1 MNLTTDL
8 SALLDSQRVL
18 TRPLERYAFASD
30 ASFYHLVPQAVV
42 RPANLP
48 EIGSLFAY
56 SRAQRIPLVFRAAG
70 TSLSGQA
77 ITDGILVNLARD
89 WGKLQVE
96 ADGAL
101 IRVQPGVIGA
111 RANRALKPYQ
121 RRIGPDPAS
130 IDAAMLGGILANN
143 ASGMCCGVSENS
155 YHTLHSLTFMLPDGA
170 SYDSGAPDAD
180 ALFEAQQPQL
190 ARGLLDI
197 RQRILTSPAL
207 FERVRARYLTKNTTG
222 YSLNAFIDYETPLAI
237 MTHLLVGSEGTLAFI
252 AGAVLHTLPDY
263 ARKHTGLLFFE
274 NVRAAGAAVP
284 GLAASGARALEIM
297 DRAAIHAI
305 ENLEGAPERLK
316 GLPDGA
322 AGLLV
327 EYQCQTSQELE
338 AFRAT
343 ARRAS
348 AGLKL
353 LEAPRFTEDPAEQ
366 AILWK
371 LRKGMLPSAGATRQP
386 GMSLIN
392 EDVAFPVPRL
402 ADAILDLRSL
412 LQDYD
417 YDNGIIFGHAKDG
430 NLHFVIPQSFNE
442 AASIQRYDE
451 FMGDLAKL
459 VVGRYDGALKAEH
472 GTGRNMAP
480 YVAYEWGQ
488 EAYGLMQE
496 LKALVDPH
504 NLLNPGVILNPDPR
518 ATVAHLKSLPVIEAE
533 VNACIECGFCEAGC
547 PSRELTLTP
556 RQRIVLRREMARL
569 RAAPTAEALN
579 ELAALEAEYE
589 YAGLDTCAVDG
600 LCASACP
607 VHINTGALVKR
618 LRTEGA
624 STRAQ
629 SLALAA
635 ERNFGVIENL
645 VGGGVALGHVAGKLL
660 GADFVSGVSRVLE
673 RPLGTRLPKWN
684 AAVPYPS
691 GRLPRGA
698 VTEAQVVYF
707 PSCLTR
713 AMGGP
718 PLDPSAPSLLEVLM
732 KVSQRAGLAVSL
744 PPESHGQCCG
754 MPFGSKGYTA
764 ANRAMLHSTLAR
776 LWEWSQAGRLPVVID
791 ASSCAY
797 TLRACAPDLD
807 AADLEIWR
815 KLSILDPVEY
825 ARDWLLPRLKITP
838 RPGRVVLHPNCALQK
853 LGLAGALEQVTR
865 ACAETVVIPES
876 LGCCGFAGDRGLLIP
891 ELTASATR
899 QESQEV
905 LAGQYDGYYSS
916 NLTCEMG
923 MALATGKKYRSFLYL
938 LEEVSR

>member
-1 MNLTTDL
+1 MNLTSDL
-8 SALLDSQRVL
+8 NALLGSQRVQ

-30 ASFYHLVPQAVV
+30 ASFYHLIPQAVV
-42 RPANLP
+42 RPA
-48 EIGSLFAY
+48 SLEQVGALFGY
-56 SRAQRIPLVFRAAG
+56 SQQHGLPLVFRAAG

-89 WGKLQVE
+89 WDQLQVE

-111 RANRALKPYQ
+111 RANRALKPYR

-170 SYDSGAPDAD
+170 VFDSAAPQA
-180 ALFEAQQPQL
+180 AAQFEAREPVL

-197 RQRILTSPAL
+197 RRRILASPEL
-207 FERVRARYLTKNTTG
+207 FERVRARYRTKNTTG
-222 YSLNAFIDYETPLAI
+222 YSLNAFIDYDTPLAI

-274 NVRAAGAAVP
+274 DVRAAGAAVP

-297 DRAAIHAI
+297 DRAAMRAI
-305 ENLEGAPERLK
+305 ENLEGAPARLK
-316 GLPDGA
+316 ELPEPA

-327 EYQCQTSQELE
+327 EYQCQTSEELE
-338 AFRAT
+338 VFRAA

-348 AGLKL
+348 TGLKL
-353 LEAPRFTEDPAEQ
+353 LESPRFTEDPAEQ

-392 EDVAFPVPRL
+392 EDVAFPVSRL
-402 ADAILDLRSL
+402 ADAILDVRSL

-417 YDNGIIFGHAKDG
+417 YQAGIIFGHAKDG

-442 AASIQRYDE
+442 ADSIRRYDE
-451 FMGDLAKL
+451 FMADLAKL

-488 EAYGLMQE
+488 EAYGLMKE
-496 LKALVDPH
+496 LKALADPH

-518 ATVAHLKSLPVIEAE
+518 ASVTHLKSLPVIEAE
-533 VNACIECGFCEAGC
+533 VNACIECGFCESVC

-569 RAAPTAEALN
+569 RESGAAPGD
-579 ELAALEAEYE
+579 LAALEADYG
-589 YAGLDTCAVDG
+589 YAGLETCAVDG

-618 LRTEGA
+618 LRAES
-624 STRAQ
+624 STPTARSIALGLERHFGLVEDL
-629 SLALAA
+629 LA
-635 ERNFGVIENL
+635 
-645 VGGGVALGHVAGKLL
+645 GGVALGHAAEKLL
-660 GADFVSGVSRVLE
+660 GADFVSGVSRALE
-673 RPLGTRLPKWN
+673 GPLGTRLPKWN
-684 AAVPYPS
+684 TAVPYPT
-691 GRLPRGA
+691 GRLPRGLGSDA
-698 VTEAQVVYF
+698 PQVVYF

-713 AMGGP
+713 SMGGP
-718 PLDPSAPSLLEVLM
+718 PLDPGAPALLEIIMQL
-732 KVSQRAGLAVSL
+732 SQRAGLAVSL

-754 MPFGSKGYTA
+754 MPFGSKGYTQ
-764 ANRAMLHSTLAR
+764 ANRAMLHSTLAK
-776 LWEWSQAGRLPVVID
+776 LWAWSDSGALPVVID

-797 TLRACAPDLD
+797 TLRACAPDLEP
-807 AADLEIWR
+807 ADLELWR
-815 KLSILDPVEY
+815 QLKLLDAVEY
-825 ARDWLLPRLKITP
+825 ARDWLLPRLHITP
-838 RPGRVVLHPNCALQK
+838 RPGRVLLHPNCALQK
-853 LGLAGALEQVTR
+853 LGLAGALEQVAR
-865 ACAETVVIPES
+865 ACVETVVIPES
-876 LGCCGFAGDRGLLIP
+876 LGCCGFAGDRGLLLP

-899 QESQEV
+899 HERQEV

-923 MALATGKKYRSFLYL
+923 LALATGKQYRSFLYL

>member
-1 MNLTTDL
+1 MTLTSDL
-8 SALLDSQRVL
+8 NTLLDSQRVL

-42 RPANLP
+42 RPESLA
-48 EIGSLFAY
+48 EVGRLFAY
-56 SRAQRIPLVFRAAG
+56 SRQQGIPLVFRAAG

-89 WGKLQVE
+89 WDRIAVE
-96 ADGAL
+96 AEGAL

-111 RANRALKPYQ
+111 RANRALKSYR

-130 IDAAMLGGILANN
+130 IDAAMLGGIIANN

-170 SYDSGAPDAD
+170 VFDSAAPGAA
-180 ALFEAQQPQL
+180 AQFVEQEPAL

-197 RQRILTSPAL
+197 RQRILGSAPLA
-207 FERVRARYLTKNTTG
+207 ERVRARYRTKNTTG
-222 YSLNAFIDYETPLAI
+222 YSLNAFIDYDTPLEI

-252 AGAVLHTLPDY
+252 AEAVLHTLPDY

-274 NVRAAGAAVP
+274 DVTAAGGAIP
-284 GLAASGARALEIM
+284 DLAGSGARALEIM
-297 DRAAIHAI
+297 DRAAIRAI

-316 GLPDGA
+316 GLPGRA

-327 EYQCQTSQELE
+327 EYQCQTGEELE
-338 AFRAT
+338 TLRAA
-343 ARRAS
+343 ARRAC

-371 LRKGMLPSAGATRQP
+371 LRKGMLPSAGATRKP
-386 GMSLIN
+386 GLSLIN

-402 ADAILDLRSL
+402 ADAILNLQSL
-412 LQDYD
+412 LKDYA
-417 YDNGIIFGHAKDG
+417 YDDGIIFGHAKDG
-430 NLHFVIPQSFNE
+430 NLHFVIPQSFND
-442 AASIQRYDE
+442 AGSVQRYDE
-451 FMGDLAKL
+451 FMADLARL

-480 YVAYEWGQ
+480 YVAYEWGA

-496 LKALVDPH
+496 LKNLVDPG

-569 RAAPTAEALN
+569 RSSGAAPD
-579 ELAALEAEYE
+579 ELAALQADYG
-589 YAGLDTCAVDG
+589 YSALDTCAVDG

-607 VHINTGALVKR
+607 VHINTGLLVKH
-618 LRTEGA
+618 LRAADA
-624 STRAQ
+624 SPRAQ
-629 SLALAA
+629 ALAMTA
-635 ERNFGVIENL
+635 ERHFGLIESL
-645 VGGGVALGHVAGKLL
+645 VGVGVGLGHTAEKLL
-660 GADFVSGVSRVLE
+660 GAEFVSGVSRTLE
-673 RPLGTRLPKWN
+673 APLGTRLPKWN

-691 GRLPRGA
+691 GRLPRSQPP
-698 VTEAQVVYF
+698 EAQVLYF

-718 PLDPSAPSLLEVLM
+718 PLDPGAPSLIEIILQL
-732 KVSQRAGLAVSL
+732 SQRAGLALSL

-754 MPFGSKGYTA
+754 MPFGSKGYA
-764 ANRAMLHSTLAR
+764 EANRAMLHSTLTR
-776 LWEWSQAGRLPVVID
+776 LWEWSQAGALPVVID

-797 TLRACAPDLD
+797 TLRSCAPDLPP
-807 AADLEIWR
+807 ADLELWR
-815 KLSILDPVEY
+815 GLTILDPVEY
-825 ARDWLLPRLKITP
+825 ARDWLLPRLRIHP

-865 ACAETVVIPES
+865 ACAETVVIPQE

-899 QESQEV
+899 RESQEV
-905 LAGQYDGYYSS
+905 LAGQYEGYYSS

-923 MALATGKKYRSFLYL
+923 MALATGQKYRSFLYL